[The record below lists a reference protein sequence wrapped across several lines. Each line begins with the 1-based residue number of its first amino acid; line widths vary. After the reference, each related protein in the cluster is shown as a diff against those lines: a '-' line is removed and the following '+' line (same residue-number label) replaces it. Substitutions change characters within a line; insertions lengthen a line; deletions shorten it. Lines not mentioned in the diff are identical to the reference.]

1 MEQFFEL
8 GTQECYRKKIT
19 ANLSKLERHRKQ
31 QQQQILTRLCTA
43 EQTNQQQTL
52 NQQEN
57 KITIKS
63 KTSKSDNTYLY
74 AKNIYRANNNNN
86 NNTYNQ
92 RQQTKL

>member
-1 MEQFFEL
+1 MSLEL
-8 GTQECYRKKIT
+8 RNATEKKIT

-31 QQQQILTRLCTA
+31 QQQQQQMLTRLFAA

-63 KTSKSDNTYLY
+63 RTSKSDKTYLF
-74 AKNIYRANNNNN
+74 AKNIYRANNNNS

>member
-1 MEQFFEL
+1 M
-8 GTQECYRKKIT
+8 RPKKIT

-31 QQQQILTRLCTA
+31 QQQQQMLTRLFAA

-63 KTSKSDNTYLY
+63 RTSKSDKTYLF
-74 AKNIYRANNNNN
+74 AKNIYRANNNNS